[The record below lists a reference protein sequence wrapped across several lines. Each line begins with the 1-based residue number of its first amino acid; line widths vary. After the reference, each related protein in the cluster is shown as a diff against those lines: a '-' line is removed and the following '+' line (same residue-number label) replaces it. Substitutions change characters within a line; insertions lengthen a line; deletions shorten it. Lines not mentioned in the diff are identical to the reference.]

1 MSRRP
6 LNSAATKAA
15 IAAVMTKH
23 SIMSGIG
30 ARASVKM
37 PCVVNTM
44 NPAASPIS
52 LLQSRQPIHEVA
64 IRTPTA
70 ATRDGQSALDCVTAP
85 PGHAASA
92 VARRHREPGLIVRRQ
107 DAGAEIEEE
116 EENTDGQEHRGASVT
131 CETSAPSTINLGAG
145 GGGHTV
151 SDRVE
156 DCGPRHSHSKRR

>member
-1 MSRRP
+1 
-6 LNSAATKAA
+6 
-15 IAAVMTKH
+15 MTKH

-92 VARRHREPGLIVRRQ
+92 TSQAKSGGLLRCGSPPRRGRSQSPRATMSRASIGNLVSSFVARTR
-107 DAGAEIEEE
+107 
-116 EENTDGQEHRGASVT
+116 
-131 CETSAPSTINLGAG
+131 APK
-145 GGGHTV
+145 
-151 SDRVE
+151 
-156 DCGPRHSHSKRR
+156 SKRSEEHTSELQSRLHLVCRLLLEKKKKKKK